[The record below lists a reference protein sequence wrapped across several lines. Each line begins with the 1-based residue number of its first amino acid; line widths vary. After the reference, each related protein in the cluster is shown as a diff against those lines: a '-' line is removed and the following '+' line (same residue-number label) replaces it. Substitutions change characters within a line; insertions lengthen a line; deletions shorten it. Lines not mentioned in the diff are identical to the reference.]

1 MSNLVCNIGDLY
13 QVTPVSGEDISVTI
27 GDVTYSTD
35 SAADVA
41 TTIDNFIKDHGFD
54 LNQIGILASDG
65 STTLDLYGVG
75 GRSISSANTLSSSNA
90 AVAAP
95 FDVIANAEKIAS
107 ADNVLRYTVSTGG
120 NNTATVTLEYF
131 DNASREEDFVR
142 VIAAQGRG
150 DAIVRPASAT
160 KATRS

>member
-13 QVTPVSGEDISVTI
+13 QVTPETGEDIAVTI
-27 GDVTYSTD
+27 GSVTYTTA

-41 TTIDNFIKDHGFD
+41 TTIDNFILEHGFD

-65 STTLDLYGVG
+65 DTTLDLYGVG
-75 GRSISSANTLSSSNA
+75 GQSISSTNALSSSNA

-107 ADNVLRYTVSTGG
+107 ADNVLRFTVSTGG

-131 DNASREEDFVR
+131 DNASREDDFPR
-142 VIAAQGRG
+142 IITAQGRG
-150 DAIVRPASAT
+150 DAIVRPSKAT
-160 KATRS
+160 KATRA